1 MITTTAKIKLRKK
14 ISDNLFL
21 LSINLEKYKEWIPG
35 MFMQI
40 SLDVRSGS
48 NYWLDSKAFSFAS
61 WGSQEARIL
70 VRREGSFTT
79 QLISQSE
86 KGFVASIRYPFGDF
100 LLNSDSDKVFIAG
113 GAGISVFLS
122 YLDFITLRGSDNKVT
137 LLFYSAKRIEG
148 SLMRFPAKIGLV
160 IIFLSSRKLTISFLP
175 NEASSLT
182 VSGNANQ
189 DGFAFLSA
197 TGRSKTYSNSFRRS
211 YMYLKLCLLF
221 STNKPIFLSCATPIA
236 A

>member
-79 QLISQSE
+79 ELISRSE

-100 LLNSDSDKVFIAG
+100 LLNSDSDKVLIAG

-122 YLDFITLRGSDNKVT
+122 YLDFITLHGNNNKVT
-137 LLFYSAKRIEG
+137 LLFYSAKRNEE
-148 SLMRFPAKIGLV
+148 SLLRIYEEDIPSGVTAKQFITDPR
-160 IIFLSSRKLTISFLP
+160 S
-175 NEASSLT
+175 
-182 VSGNANQ
+182 
-189 DGFAFLSA
+189 DGY
-197 TGRSKTYSNSFRRS
+197 TGRMNIDTIRKDVSEIRSKEYYVCGPSHFNR
-211 YMYLKLCLLF
+211 YWAEKLVELRAKVKMEQWIT
-221 STNKPIFLSCATPIA
+221 SAGEEPQ
-236 A
+236 

>member
-122 YLDFITLRGSDNKVT
+122 YLDFITLHGNNDKVT
-137 LLFYSAKRIEG
+137 FLFYSAKRIGE
-148 SLMRFPAKIGLV
+148 SLLRIYEKDIPSGVTAKQFITDPSSDGYTGRMNIDTIRKDVSEIRSREYYVCGPSHFNRYWAEKLGELGAKIKMEQW
-160 IIFLSSRKLTISFLP
+160 IT
-175 NEASSLT
+175 
-182 VSGNANQ
+182 
-189 DGFAFLSA
+189 SA
-197 TGRSKTYSNSFRRS
+197 VEE
-211 YMYLKLCLLF
+211 
-221 STNKPIFLSCATPIA
+221 PQ
-236 A
+236 

>member
-122 YLDFITLRGSDNKVT
+122 YLDFITLHGNNNKVT
-137 LLFYSAKRIEG
+137 VLFYSAKRIGESLLRIMRKIFPVGLPLNNLSQIPVRMVILEG
-148 SLMRFPAKIGLV
+148 
-160 IIFLSSRKLTISFLP
+160 
-175 NEASSLT
+175 
-182 VSGNANQ
+182 
-189 DGFAFLSA
+189 
-197 TGRSKTYSNSFRRS
+197 
-211 YMYLKLCLLF
+211 
-221 STNKPIFLSCATPIA
+221 
-236 A
+236 